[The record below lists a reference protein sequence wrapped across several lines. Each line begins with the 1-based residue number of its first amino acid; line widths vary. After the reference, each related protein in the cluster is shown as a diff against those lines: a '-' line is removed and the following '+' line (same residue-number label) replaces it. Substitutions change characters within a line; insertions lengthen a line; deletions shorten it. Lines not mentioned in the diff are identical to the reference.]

1 MQELLDKFLQQIS
14 IQSPKSSLTVLK
26 FVGNHDPSLLYLD
39 TFAAQHKLVLR
50 IVAGQESS
58 IASAVDLAEYTT
70 VVVAEYMGAAQTLVN
85 SELFSD

>member
-1 MQELLDKFLQQIS
+1 M
-14 IQSPKSSLTVLK
+14 
-26 FVGNHDPSLLYLD
+26 
-39 TFAAQHKLVLR
+39 QHKLVLR

-58 IASAVDLAEYTT
+58 IASAVGLAEYTT